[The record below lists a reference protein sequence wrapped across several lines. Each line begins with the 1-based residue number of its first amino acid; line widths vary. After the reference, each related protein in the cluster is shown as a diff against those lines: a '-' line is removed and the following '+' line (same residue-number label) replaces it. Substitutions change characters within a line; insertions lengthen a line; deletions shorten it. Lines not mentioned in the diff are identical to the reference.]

1 MSRRRYTYNI
11 LRYVH
16 DPTAGEVMNIGVVL
30 YSSEAAFLDADLLF
44 QYQRL
49 SEAFAGFDGEEYR
62 KSLRSFA
69 EAIARLRDELFSS
82 LIAPKDL
89 PGSASEIVERIWP
102 DRQLSF
108 VAGPS
113 QTGMSEDLPGTL
125 HQLYS
130 RFITSQY
137 DRIRDERR
145 SDDEVWESFRRRF
158 QGTAVPKAL
167 TPVKF
172 ETSNLSASFVGFRN
186 ERWHLFQPVSLDF
199 ARESSIKR
207 KAKEFIGEFVELA
220 DNPEVQRGKIYL
232 LLGQPSHPQFKKA
245 YDSAKQMLMK
255 IPVDYTIVEEE
266 EAEAFAVEIA
276 EYVRDHVSATPTDG
290 SA

>member
-1 MSRRRYTYNI
+1 MSRRRYTYSI

-16 DPTAGEVMNIGVVL
+16 DPTAGEVMNVGVVL

-49 SEAFAGFDGEEYR
+49 SEAFAGFDGEGYR
-62 KSLRSFA
+62 KSLRAFT

-89 PGSASEIVERIWP
+89 PVTATDIIERIWP

-108 VAGPS
+108 IAGPP
-113 QTGMSEDLPGTL
+113 QTGMSENLPGTL
-125 HQLYS
+125 HQLYT
-130 RFITSQY
+130 RFVSSQY

-145 SDDEVWESFRRRF
+145 SDEEVWESFRRRF
-158 QGTAVPKAL
+158 QGTIIPQAL
-167 TPVKF
+167 KPVQF
-172 ETSNLSASFVGFRN
+172 ETSNLSASFVGFKN

-220 DNPEVQRGKIYL
+220 DNVEVQRGKVYL

-255 IPVDYTIVEEE
+255 IPVDYKIVEEA

-276 EYVRDHVSATPTDG
+276 QYVREHINVTSVDAG
-290 SA
+290 